1 MYTIRKKRETAFQ
14 RTSVDFAVIYTIL
27 VMVTLFIGLVVWQFW
42 HTNRIYQG
50 ITIGGVPIGNLTR
63 AAAFDKLQRRLQPYP
78 VAPLSLTHG
87 KQQWPL
93 KAQNLNIE
101 LDLSQSINQAYLMG
115 REGHTLERWAQQIL
129 ILLQGYEIQPEIAID
144 TTEMRAAINQIAR
157 QVYVPGQAA
166 QQVGELTVPAQWGI
180 DVDVEMTMQSVLN
193 VLAAPPAQT
202 TQMVAYPSTDAPIN
216 LPLYVIELP
225 PPDHVEQ
232 VIKNGADQPV
242 EGFVGQQAIS
252 LLSPLLLRDETSS
265 VELALDASTL
275 QNLVIQRAP
284 LKLDEIKLRTLVESW
299 RSQFSVP
306 AQNALLHFNP
316 ATKNVRV
323 EQKSHPGRRLDVI
336 GTVRA
341 IERAVANDQREATL
355 VMEIVEPDVDSNR
368 VSEMGIH
375 ELVASGETYFAGSSA
390 ARVHNIEIA
399 AAKFDGVVIPPNSI
413 FSFND
418 VMVDVSAANG
428 FEDSLII
435 WGDRTAVGVGGGV
448 CQVSTTLFRAAYQA
462 GLPIIERYNH
472 GYVVGWYG
480 EPGMDA
486 TIYTP
491 TVDFR
496 FRNDTGA
503 YLLIEPVVQGG
514 RGIITFNLYGTKPA
528 RTVIVG
534 EPVYENVIQPEPPV
548 YRVDASIEPGKRK
561 QVEWAKNGMDVIIQ
575 RNITENGRSRT
586 DRLTSRYQP
595 WQAVYLVAPG
605 SEAPRNSSEGSEG

>member
-1 MYTIRKKRETAFQ
+1 MYTIHKKTETTLH
-14 RTSVDFAVIYTIL
+14 RTSLDFAVIYTVL
-27 VMVTLFIGLVVWQFW
+27 VLVTLFMGLVIWQFW

-50 ITIGGVPIGNLTR
+50 ISVGGVPIGGLTR
-63 AAAFDKLQRRLQPYP
+63 AAAFGELQRRLQPYP
-78 VAPLSLTHG
+78 VAPISLTHG

-93 KAQNLNIE
+93 NAQNLNVE
-101 LDLSQSINQAYLMG
+101 LDLGQAINRAYLMG
-115 REGHTLERWAQQIL
+115 RQGHALERWAQQFL
-129 ILLQGYEIQPEIAID
+129 VVLQGYEIQPDIAVD
-144 TTEMRAAINQIAR
+144 TAEMRAALHQIAK
-157 QVYVPGQAA
+157 QIYVPGRAA
-166 QQVGELTVPAQWGI
+166 EQVGELTVPAQWGI
-180 DVDVEMTMQSVLN
+180 DVDVDMTMQSVLN
-193 VLAAPPAQT
+193 MLGVEP
-202 TQMVAYPSTDAPIN
+202 TQATQRVAYPSTDHPMN
-216 LPLYVIELP
+216 LPLYVVELP

-232 VIKNGADQPV
+232 IRGFETDVS
-242 EGFVGQQAIS
+242 EGSIIGQQAAN
-252 LLSPLLLRDETSS
+252 LLTPLLLRDEASS
-265 VELALDASTL
+265 VELAIDASTL
-275 QNLVIQRAP
+275 QNLVAQREP
-284 LKLDEIKLRTLVESW
+284 LKLDEAQLRELVEGW
-299 RSQFSVP
+299 RDQFSVP
-306 AQNALLHFNP
+306 AQNALLHFDP
-316 ATKNVRV
+316 ATELVNV
-323 EQKSHPGRRLDVI
+323 EQESHPGRRLDVT
-336 GTVRA
+336 GTIRA
-341 IERAVANDQREATL
+341 IEKAVANDEYEAPL
-355 VMEIVEPDVDSNR
+355 IMETVAPDVDSNR
-368 VSEMGIH
+368 VGEMGIR

-390 ARVHNIEIA
+390 ARIHNIEVA
-399 AAKFDGVVIPPNSI
+399 AAKFNGVVIPPNAI

-503 YLLIEPVVQGG
+503 YLLIEPVVQGT
-514 RGIITFNLYGTKPA
+514 RGVITFNLYGTKPA
-528 RTVIVG
+528 RTVIVS
-534 EPVYENVIQPEPPV
+534 EPIYENVIQPKAPV
-548 YRVDASIEPGKRK
+548 YRVDESIEPGKRK

-586 DRLTSRYQP
+586 DKLTSRYQP

-605 SEAPRNSSEGSEG
+605 SEIP